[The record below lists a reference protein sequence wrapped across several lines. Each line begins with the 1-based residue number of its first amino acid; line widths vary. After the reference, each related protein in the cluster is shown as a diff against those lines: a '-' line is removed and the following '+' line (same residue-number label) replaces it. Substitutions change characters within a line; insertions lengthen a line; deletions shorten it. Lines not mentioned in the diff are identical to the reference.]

1 MSTHQ
6 VLLLIKL
13 LGGVQM
19 DLFSDQGLFG
29 FSFAHGAQNFTGND
43 KGGDQQA
50 GVNKHDKAE
59 VHGVV
64 PGSGDAEVAGK

>member
-29 FSFAHGAQNFTGND
+29 FSLAHGAQDFTGHD
-43 KGGDQQA
+43 KSGYQQA
-50 GVNKHDKAE
+50 GINEHHKAE